1 MTILDDNGIK
11 TIEKKKIMD
20 EWKCFVTF
28 GGDCGESLHSFT
40 RFGHLASFF
49 SYSLHVSLCV
59 TFSFLTFFRFLH
71 ASLPHWL
78 SRNKNLKILVWI
90 LRVIGTINFVA
101 NMPNSTCHGT
111 NGEYSN

>member
-11 TIEKKKIMD
+11 TIEKKNNGWMKV
-20 EWKCFVTF
+20 FVTF
-28 GGDCGESLHSFT
+28 DGDCGESLHSFT
-40 RFGHLASFF
+40 RFGHLASLF

-59 TFSFLTFFRFLH
+59 TFSFPTFFRFLH